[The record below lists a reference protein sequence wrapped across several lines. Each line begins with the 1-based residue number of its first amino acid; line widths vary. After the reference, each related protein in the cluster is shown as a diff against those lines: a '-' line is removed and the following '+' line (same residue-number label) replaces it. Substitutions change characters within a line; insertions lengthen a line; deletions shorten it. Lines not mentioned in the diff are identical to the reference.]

1 LKDQNV
7 KFLGSKVVAEG
18 TMAFEFSKPKGF
30 EFQAGQSID
39 MTLGT
44 QIYPF
49 SIAASPNEN
58 LIRIVTRMRPESEF
72 KKKLK
77 KLKAGEKVRIQ
88 GPSGDFTLRK
98 KSDKRLIFLAGGIGI
113 TPFSSMIAW
122 AFQEK
127 LPYKIT
133 LICGNSSKESA
144 ALLSDLEYV
153 ASQHANVDMQAIFH
167 RLTKK
172 DIPFDPNAV
181 YYIAGPPGFVQN
193 TRKILE
199 DAAID
204 EDFIKTEQF
213 DGY

>member
-1 LKDQNV
+1 M
-7 KFLGSKVVAEG
+7 SKREVAQG
-18 TMAFEFSKPKGF
+18 TMAFEFIKPKGF
-30 EFQAGQSID
+30 EFQAGQSLD

-49 SIAASPNEN
+49 SIAASPKEN
-58 LIRIVTRMRPESEF
+58 LLRIVTRMRPDSTF
-72 KKKLK
+72 KNNLK
-77 KLKAGEKVRIQ
+77 KLKTGDKVRIQ

-98 KSDKRLIFLAGGIGI
+98 KSDKPLIFIAGGIGI

-127 LPYKIT
+127 LPHKIT
-133 LICGNSSKESA
+133 LVYGNSSEKTA
-144 ALLSDLEYV
+144 ALLPDVQYV
-153 ASQHANVDMQAIFH
+153 ASQYPNLKIHPIFQ
-167 RLTKK
+167 RLNFETFKPLNLPQ
-172 DIPFDPNAV
+172 DAV

-193 TRKILE
+193 TRKILDE
-199 DAAID
+199 MEID